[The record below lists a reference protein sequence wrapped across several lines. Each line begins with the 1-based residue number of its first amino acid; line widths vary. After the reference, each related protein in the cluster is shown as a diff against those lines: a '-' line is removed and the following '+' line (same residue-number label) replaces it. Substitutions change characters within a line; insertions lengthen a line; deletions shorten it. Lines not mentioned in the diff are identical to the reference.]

1 VFRIIGSQNITIQ
14 SLRITAHDTGI
25 GVLVTGPDL
34 AQASKD
40 PRTLPSR
47 DITLENLLVRAATR
61 CAIEVQVAFHV
72 TIRRCRIEMKDV
84 PSARPGIFLI
94 GEDALIE
101 ENVVLALS
109 PEQRVK
115 NLELTGPF
123 DPDVVLAAH
132 KALGGVQ
139 LGGTCERIRVI
150 NNLIMGGIGNGIT
163 LGSLRTVDANDQ
175 PLPEEPDPEPDPCE
189 PCKDGDG
196 SIPPRGDGGTR
207 STSAGSLYDILIER
221 NRIFRMGLNGIGV
234 IGFFDIKSSAGTPEL
249 ITVEYLRIFGN
260 EIRRCVQRPLASITA
275 NQQGFMGYGG
285 ISLASALDLF
295 VRDNFIA
302 DNGFD
307 FVNPV
312 CGIFLLH
319 GEGVEI
325 SRNVIRNNGG
335 RALQPA
341 SAARP
346 GPRGGIFL
354 TTLVAPSVNLT
365 PAGSRQSATL
375 PNGMPALKV
384 QENIV
389 SAPLG
394 RALTAF
400 ALGQVSVVGNQF
412 TSMEIEPGA
421 IKVSTILIFN
431 LGQAI
436 DSQTALNSYTSLNRG
451 QTSTPNKAV
460 TGGTFNAVGREPAVE
475 AAAPPLPPRQL
486 LNGSVLFTNNQC
498 LLEGLERVSGATN
511 TVNQSTGFEFAA
523 SIAILTMDDL
533 GFHDNQCECL
543 IATRYLTDA
552 ALLALMSVR
561 ASDNRFKEV
570 PGHVAF
576 SAITLGRLNMTTD
589 NQATHCLL
597 IAGPP
602 ATRVDQPN
610 TILLQ
615 SGQCAEF
622 NKQFGTIFG

>member
-1 VFRIIGSQNITIQ
+1 
-14 SLRITAHDTGI
+14 
-25 GVLVTGPDL
+25 
-34 AQASKD
+34 
-40 PRTLPSR
+40 
-47 DITLENLLVRAATR
+47 
-61 CAIEVQVAFHV
+61 
-72 TIRRCRIEMKDV
+72 
-84 PSARPGIFLI
+84 
-94 GEDALIE
+94 
-101 ENVVLALS
+101 
-109 PEQRVK
+109 
-115 NLELTGPF
+115 
-123 DPDVVLAAH
+123 
-132 KALGGVQ
+132 
-139 LGGTCERIRVI
+139 
-150 NNLIMGGIGNGIT
+150 MGGIGNGIT

-189 PCKDGDG
+189 PCKDGDS
-196 SIPPRGDGGTR
+196 SIPPGGDGGTR
-207 STSAGSLYDILIER
+207 TVSAGSLYDILIER
-221 NRIFRMGLNGIGV
+221 NRIFSMGLNGIGV
-234 IGFFDIKSSAGTPEL
+234 VGFFDIKSSAGTPEI
-249 ITVEYLRIFGN
+249 ITVEYLRILEN
-260 EIRRCVQRPLASITA
+260 EIRHCVQRPLASITA
-275 NQQGFMGYGG
+275 NKQGFMGYGG
-285 ISLASALDLF
+285 ISLASVLDLF

-365 PAGSRQSATL
+365 PAGSRQGFTL

-421 IKVSTILIFN
+421 IKVSTVLIFN
-431 LGQAI
+431 LGQSI
-436 DSQTALNSYTSLNRG
+436 DSQTASNSYTSLNRG
-451 QTSTPNKAV
+451 QKSTPNNAV
-460 TGGTFNAVGREPAVE
+460 TGGNFNVVGRGPVAVE

-498 LLEGLERVSGATN
+498 LLESLERVSRSTN
-511 TVNQSTGFEFAA
+511 TLNQSTGFEFAA
-523 SIAILTMDDL
+523 SIAILTLDDL

-543 IATRYLTDA
+543 IATRYLADA

-602 ATRVDQPN
+602 ATRIDQPN